1 MSRTN
6 RRAPRNP
13 SAKASPVRILVV
25 DDSLVA
31 RRMVVSLV
39 KGCADLR
46 LAGTACHGA
55 EAVEL
60 AGKCHP
66 DLVLMDWQMNV
77 MDGLEATRRL
87 KAQADPPR
95 VIIMTA
101 AGDASAPAAAAAA
114 GADGFLWKSELPER
128 LPALI
133 KRLFSGPGDVT
144 HSQAVKQDTIREK
157 RGETAPQPREE
168 EFRAMFEVATI
179 GMAQADPRTGQ
190 WMRVNKKTCAIT
202 GYSADELLQLRIADI
217 THPEDRQRDWELLQR
232 VVRGEMPEYRHEKRC
247 VRKDGSVAWV
257 NVNTTVIRDAAGQPR
272 RTIAAIEDITERKQ
286 AELRLGESEERFR
299 TLFELAPDGIYLCDS
314 QGRFVDCNQAGEKLL
329 GYSREELIGQSFQ
342 ALNLLSEPDL
352 QKAMAAFASNTRGG
366 AATPQEYVLNGKSG
380 RRLPVEVRAR
390 PVRLRERALV
400 LVIIRDITERK
411 HLEAQL
417 RQAQKLDAIGQL
429 AGGVAH
435 DFNNL
440 LTVMRGN
447 ADLLLMEPQQYSPQA
462 NECLKHIAT
471 AVERGATL
479 TRQLLIFSRAQA
491 MQPEPLVLNDLVRN
505 LIKMLK
511 RLIRED
517 ICLECHYADQLPF
530 VQADPGMI
538 EQALLN
544 LVVNAR
550 DAMPRGGQ
558 LLIATE
564 RVSFDAGYARA
575 HPEAREGEFVGLSVS
590 DNGMGIAPEHLGRIF
605 EPFFTT
611 KEPGQGTGLGLA
623 TVYGIVK
630 QHRGWIEVSS
640 RTGVGTMFRLLLP
653 SVPPP
658 PKPPVSAVEAGL
670 RGGNETILLVEDD
683 PSVRMITRQMLERF
697 GYRVH
702 EAACAREA
710 LEVWGQHAGDIALL
724 LTDIV
729 MPEGVAGREL
739 AERLRTVKP
748 GLKVIF
754 QSGYSADVAG
764 ADTALCRRTGD
775 SFLRKSCPTAKLIQ
789 TVRRCLDEG
798 PNPPGVPNA

>member
-6 RRAPRNP
+6 RRAPRDP

-114 GADGFLWKSELPER
+114 GADGFLRKSELPER

-133 KRLFSGPGDVT
+133 ERLLSGPGDVP
-144 HSQAVKQDTIREK
+144 HSRAVKKDTIREK
-157 RGETAPQPREE
+157 RVKTAPQPREE
-168 EFRAMFEVATI
+168 EFRAMLEVATI
-179 GMAQADPRTGQ
+179 GMAQVDPRTGQ
-190 WMRVNKKTCAIT
+190 WVRVNKKTCAIT

-217 THPEDRQRDWELLQR
+217 THPEDRQRDWEVLQR

-247 VRKDGSVAWV
+247 VRKDGSVAWA

-272 RTIAAIEDITERKQ
+272 CTMAAIEDITERK
-286 AELRLGESEERFR
+286 R
-299 TLFELAPDGIYLCDS
+299 
-314 QGRFVDCNQAGEKLL
+314 
-329 GYSREELIGQSFQ
+329 
-342 ALNLLSEPDL
+342 
-352 QKAMAAFASNTRGG
+352 
-366 AATPQEYVLNGKSG
+366 
-380 RRLPVEVRAR
+380 
-390 PVRLRERALV
+390 
-400 LVIIRDITERK
+400 
-411 HLEAQL
+411 LEAQL
-417 RQAQKLDAIGQL
+417 RQAQKMEAIGQL

-471 AVERGATL
+471 AAERGATL

-517 ICLECHYADQLPF
+517 ICFECRYAEQLPF

-710 LEVWGQHAGDIALL
+710 LEVWGQHAGQISLL

-729 MPEGVAGREL
+729 MPEGTTGWEL
-739 AERLRTVKP
+739 AEQLRALKP

-754 QSGYSADVAG
+754 QSGYSSDAAK
-764 ADTALCRRTGD
+764 ADTAPFRRAEAL
-775 SFLRKSCPTAKLIQ
+775 FLRKPYPTARLIH
-789 TVRRCLDEG
+789 TVRRCLDEA
-798 PNPPGVPNA
+798 PNPPGAPKA